1 MNMKS
6 RFVKIT
12 QWVCGIMLALSIL
25 FFLLLALV
33 QFLNPAYGK
42 DTFID
47 KEKECLALNIYH
59 ESRNQPLAGQIA
71 VALVTLNRVNDER
84 FPDSICEVVYQGP
97 IRESWR
103 KDGTFYP
110 IKHRCQFSWWCD
122 GKSDEVTQ
130 PKYYK
135 EIQSLVEL
143 IMHRGKINI
152 LDFTDGALFY
162 HATYVKPGWA
172 KMKTRTAKIED
183 HIFYKWIEEK

>member
-1 MNMKS
+1 MKS

-33 QFLNPAYGK
+33 QVAYSK

-84 FPDSICEVVYQGP
+84 FPGSICEVVYQGP

-110 IKHRCQFSWWCD
+110 IKHKCQFSWWCD

-183 HIFYKWIEEK
+183 HIFYKWIEEN

>member
-33 QFLNPAYGK
+33 QVAYSK

-110 IKHRCQFSWWCD
+110 IKHKCQFSWWCD

-183 HIFYKWIEEK
+183 HIFYKWIDEK